1 MATLNIYRAG
11 DAARQPIDVSFA
23 DEPVRLVVEPDTAGS
38 YEYAWE
44 LPDGAT
50 IIGEPNKS
58 EIFALFTNV
67 LAQNFELSAT
77 LYTRTGNRRSV
88 AERAAAPLTILPRPS
103 LAALNARIAE
113 PRGGADVVRE
123 RDETGG
129 DGFLGT
135 VALRRSNVELT
146 DDVALWLIIRYAT
159 DALSFQNY
167 QRFMNLLLCR
177 KDLVRTE
184 GDELGAGMFIDLLDE
199 RFLPFN
205 DTDAYRYLKV
215 ATEAFL
221 MVSAGISMEDP
232 LFLNDLRKR
241 LGTSG
246 DPAALWQ
253 GYLQL
258 ANGTEVSTLPY
269 LDLIRRKLA
278 DLPIKTDV
286 FAALRERRRGLG
298 FPEECFGILREKLTR
313 PLFIELIWS
322 YWHEEGMLVQSLNA
336 ISRRFQNV
344 RAPGANDPLAAV
356 EIDPLRPLNNLLWGY
371 VQDEQHRLTV
381 TRRAHE
387 YLHHYGFSLVGRAV
401 PNLRPADTRPK
412 FLEGFHNLLHQATT
426 FFQQDDDT
434 TVVADGFPLLNGLRE
449 VHLEL
454 SKGAHNQFGDLPS
467 TARQEMLI
475 QQWLLARPEFR
486 EFLPT
491 RLMVAYPEPWMDRV
505 DAMKTIQGWSDTSVM
520 HFHNLG
526 VFGEQLLLAIRYGG
540 WTRTDVLPLQA
551 ANWARYW
558 RAEIQGYIHAYRA
571 VTGIDLSADVTD
583 NQRDSERYAAPSSHL
598 QRQLDAQRQGRGLP
612 APSNSGLAVARRRAP
627 SR

>member
-1 MATLNIYRAG
+1 MAILTIYRAG
-11 DAARQPIDVSFA
+11 DAARQLIDVAFA
-23 DEPVRLVVEPDTAGS
+23 DEPVRLVVEPEQAGN

-50 IIGEPNKS
+50 LYGEPNRPEVFAFFNDVQGQS
-58 EIFALFTNV
+58 FEI
-67 LAQNFELSAT
+67 SAT
-77 LYTRTGNRRSV
+77 LYTGEGLLRTV
-88 AERAAAPLTILPRPS
+88 AERGAASLTILPRPL
-103 LAALNARIAE
+103 LAAVRARAVEE
-113 PRGGADVVRE
+113 PIRAAANDN
-123 RDETGG
+123 
-129 DGFLGT
+129 GFLGT
-135 VALRRSNVELT
+135 VALRRTNVELT

-159 DALSFQNY
+159 DALSFKNY
-167 QRFMNLLLCR
+167 QRFMDLVLCR
-177 KDLVRTE
+177 KDLTPVE
-184 GDELGAGMFIDLLDE
+184 GDDLGAAMFMDLLDE

-205 DTDAYRYLKV
+205 DTDAYRFLKV
-215 ATEAFL
+215 ATEAFM
-221 MVSAGISMEDP
+221 MVAAGVKLDDP
-232 LFLNDLRKR
+232 RFLDDLLVR
-241 LGTSG
+241 LGTHG
-246 DPAALWQ
+246 DPAVLWKR
-253 GYLQL
+253 YLQL

-269 LDLIRRKLA
+269 LDIIRRKLS
-278 DLPIKTDV
+278 DLPIKTDA
-286 FAALRERRRGLG
+286 FAAIRARRLGSG
-298 FPEECFGILREKLTR
+298 FPEDCFGILREKLTQ

-344 RAPGANDPLAAV
+344 RAPAVNDPLAAL
-356 EIDPLRPLNNLLWGY
+356 EIDSLRPLNNLLWGY

-381 TRRAHE
+381 VRRAHE

-412 FLEGFHNLLHQATT
+412 FLEGFHNLLHLATI

-454 SKGAHNQFGDLPS
+454 SRGAHNQFGDLPS
-467 TARQEMLI
+467 TARQEMLL

-491 RLMVAYPEPWMDRV
+491 RIMVAYPEPWMDRV

-526 VFGEQLLLAIRYGG
+526 VYGEQLLLSIRYGA

-571 VTGIDLSADVTD
+571 VTSIDLSADITD
-583 NQRDSERYAAPSSHL
+583 SQRETERYAPPSSHL
-598 QRQLDAQRQGRGLP
+598 QRQLDTQRQGRGLP
-612 APSNSGLAVARRRAP
+612 APSSGGVPVTRRQVP